1 MTPPLHEARTLS
13 DMSPVSAIRAWVR
26 SRMPEKKALRFDVV
40 AGLPGA
46 IASVPD
52 GMAAGVLAGVN
63 PIHGLYASMV
73 GPLAGGTQTSTG
85 LMVITT
91 TGASALA
98 AGAAISEVPQ
108 EDKAAALV
116 LLTVLA
122 GAMMLLAAA
131 LRLGRYTRLV
141 SHSVMTGFLTGIAV
155 NIVFGQLPELTG
167 SEASG
172 TVAAAKALDVV
183 ANPTSIDPVS
193 LTVGVGAIGLLV
205 VCAYPVDAARFA
217 GRSARPRRGGLV
229 FDRDSVVLVADGGAI
244 PAGLPLP
251 QLPDLGLLDPGLI
264 GGAAAVTV
272 IVLVQ
277 GAGVAE
283 ASPNLDG
290 TRSRPNQDFCAQGIG
305 NLASG
310 LFGGMPVGGSVGQTA
325 LNESMG
331 GRTRWAA
338 IFCGLWMVVL
348 LSAFSS
354 LVGSVPLP
362 TLAAVLIFAAAGSIR
377 PSRISAI
384 LHSGV
389 GSKIALLTTFVA
401 TLVLPVT
408 AAVGVG
414 VAMSLLLQLNQ
425 EAVDLKVVRLIP
437 EPDNTF
443 REVPVPTTL
452 HSGEVVVLDVYGSL
466 FYAGARTLQ
475 VRLPDPAM
483 ARSPEVILRLRG
495 RTTLGATFFSV
506 IAGYAERL
514 EEAGGKLYL
523 SGVSRDVADYWDQER
538 LATQH
543 VALDTFP
550 ATDIIGES
558 TRCAFLDA
566 QNRLVRTLRT

>member
-1 MTPPLHEARTLS
+1 
-13 DMSPVSAIRAWVR
+13 MSPVSAIRAWVR
-26 SRMPEKKALRFDVV
+26 SHLPEKKALRFDVV

-116 LLTVLA
+116 LLTLLA

-131 LRLGRYTRLV
+131 LRLGRYTRFV

-193 LTVGVGAIGLLV
+193 LTVGVGAFGLLV
-205 VCAYPVDAARFA
+205 VCAHTRLALLASLVALLVPAVVV
-217 GRSARPRRGGLV
+217 SV
-229 FDRDSVVLVADGGAI
+229 FDLDSVVLVADGGAI
-244 PAGLPLP
+244 PAGLPVP